1 MIKVKAL
8 IDLLKKNKSDFF
20 SGVPDSVLKML
31 SSSLQNKKKPTFQF
45 FLRNNIDV
53 SHKNKDRNDRIGKI
67 YLN

>member
-31 SSSLQNKKKPTFQF
+31 SSSLQNKKKTYNSNQ
-45 FLRNNIDV
+45 
-53 SHKNKDRNDRIGKI
+53 
-67 YLN
+67 